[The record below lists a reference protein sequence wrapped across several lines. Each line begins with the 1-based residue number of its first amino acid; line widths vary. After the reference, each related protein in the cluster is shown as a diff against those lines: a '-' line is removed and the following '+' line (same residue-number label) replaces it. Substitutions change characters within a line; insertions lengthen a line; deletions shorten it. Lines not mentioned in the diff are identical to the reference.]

1 MKLETPES
9 RNIHMIRKSS
19 IAIFCT
25 LVLILSSCDSAAEL
39 SKTSFPQST
48 PSGNSQTGEKA
59 LVPDFA
65 HIVIIPFEN
74 REFDQVIGN
83 SQMPNY
89 NLLAGEYTLL
99 SQYYAIRH
107 PSLPNYIALVGG
119 DTFGI
124 SKDCT
129 TCFINAPSLA
139 DQIESSGRSWKAYL
153 EGMPSDC
160 FIGNQGEYVQKH
172 NPFIYFDPIR
182 LDATRCKRSIV
193 PFTDLSSDLASGSLP
208 NFAYIMPNLCDS
220 AHDAYIRLLCSLDTA
235 DDWLG
240 YVIPK
245 LQNSLDATGK
255 PYLIVVTWDEG
266 TTNSS
271 CCGLSKSAGGRVP
284 TMLISPQA
292 RNGFQDATPYTIY
305 SMLKT
310 IETAW
315 NLPLLG
321 HAADGNNSLI
331 IAPWK

>member
-1 MKLETPES
+1 MKPFTIIMSLML
-9 RNIHMIRKSS
+9 I
-19 IAIFCT
+19 
-25 LVLILSSCDSAAEL
+25 ILSACSPAAEISRTL
-39 SKTSFPQST
+39 PVSSPSTGTPQT
-48 PSGNSQTGEKA
+48 APA
-59 LVPDFA
+59 LVVPDFA

-99 SQYYAIRH
+99 SQYFTIRH

-129 TCFINAPSLA
+129 TCYINAPSLA

-160 FIGNQGEYVQKH
+160 FIGNHGEYVQKH

-220 AHDAYIRLLCSLDTA
+220 AHDANIRPLCSLDTA

-240 YVIPK
+240 YVVPK

-266 TTNSS
+266 TTTAS
-271 CCGLSKSAGGRVP
+271 CCGLSKSAGGRVA
-284 TMLISPQA
+284 TLLISPQV
-292 RNGFQDATPYTIY
+292 RNGFQDTTPYTIY

-321 HAADGNNSLI
+321 HAADGNNSII